1 MVNRYGIGS
10 LMRNGPAPGRA
21 GLSALGQKAH
31 VADREMV
38 LPNMAMRRDPSLREH
53 AMRSMAR
60 MGRNP
65 AQYVVGSG
73 RNSRNPTTG
82 AMEYAD
88 MFYDP
93 NAGGWVTGTGAPID
107 FSASNDSFANTG
119 TADASSPFS
128 QTAPYPSAADRAA
141 VAAFVQNRDTSGRDY
156 SGSTLNND
164 PVERAKYYE
173 ATTPTAPEEPAP
185 VYQQPEAGPPKFY
198 PPQPG
203 TPKTYGGNTSTYAMD
218 TEPALPSLSPS
229 TPEPTLADVQAAP
242 QQQQAA
248 PDFSPWNSPQTY
260 DQWRDTRN
268 PSGKGVQN
276 TLYGQTTGAGVALQ
290 PMTMGDSGGMGQMP
304 VGNPVPWSIPG
315 TALGFGAAN
324 TGTDPSILNNGYQ
337 NAMTQNYGSFMPN
350 ALAGLFGGNQNGGI
364 AFSGQGQQ
372 PFGQQYGG
380 TGTADFPSLFR
391 Y

>member
-21 GLSALGQKAH
+21 GLSALGQRAH

-38 LPNMAMRRDPSLREH
+38 LPNHAMRRDPSLREH

-107 FSASNDSFANTG
+107 FAASQDSYANTG
-119 TADASSPFS
+119 TVDPNAWQAPAPGTAKVYNGNTSPF
-128 QTAPYPSAADRAA
+128 
-141 VAAFVQNRDTSGRDY
+141 
-156 SGSTLNND
+156 
-164 PVERAKYYE
+164 
-173 ATTPTAPEEPAP
+173 APEEPAP
-185 VYQQPEAGPPKFY
+185 VYQQPEAGTPKFY

-218 TEPALPSLSPS
+218 TEPALPSLS
-229 TPEPTLADVQAAP
+229 TTEPTLADVQVQAAP
-242 QQQQAA
+242 QQQA

-304 VGNPVPWSIPG
+304 VGNLTPWSIPG
-315 TALGFGAAN
+315 TSLGFGAEN